1 MKKTSTKLYYSIG
14 EVTELVG
21 VKAHVLRYWE
31 SQFPVLKPR
40 RGNAGNRTYKIRDI
54 KYLLSIR
61 KLLHENG
68 FTISGAKK
76 KFNESGNNPD
86 TLIQQLNIP
95 FSDPQNR
102 KILLAV
108 KKELSELKKLID
120 EL

>member
-1 MKKTSTKLYYSIG
+1 MTKSNTKLYYSIG
-14 EVTELVG
+14 EVSNLLG

-40 RGNAGNRTYKIRDI
+40 RSKAGNRTYRIRDI
-54 KYLLSIR
+54 KYLLSIQ

-68 FTISGAKK
+68 FTISGARKK
-76 KFNESGNNPD
+76 LKDSGNNPD
-86 TLIQQLNIP
+86 LLIEQLNIP

-102 KILLAV
+102 KLLLSV
-108 KKELSELKKLID
+108 KKELAELKKLID